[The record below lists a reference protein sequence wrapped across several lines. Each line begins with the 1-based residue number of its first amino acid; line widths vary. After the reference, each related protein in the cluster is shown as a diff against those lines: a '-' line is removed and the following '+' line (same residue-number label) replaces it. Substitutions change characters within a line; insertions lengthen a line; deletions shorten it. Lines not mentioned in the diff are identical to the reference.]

1 MDNKEQYAI
10 GEFSERTGI
19 SIRTLHYYDEIGLL
33 KPTKHPSSRHRLY
46 TDQDALILQQIVSF
60 KFLGYSLNEI
70 DGMINKPTFNLS
82 LNESLEIQKKAME
95 EKKEHI
101 ETVLKAINT
110 TLIILKE
117 EKEVTGAILMHLIR
131 SIQMENEQRKWIEQY
146 MPDKVAEHINEKFKE
161 DSTASDKEYVRFING
176 VKHLVGKPIDNLEV
190 QELVGRWMQIA
201 NESICSTMKLMD
213 EEMIKQIDEMKK
225 EEFPMPPS
233 PFTVEEEKWLEQAI
247 DYYFMNSSNVDQE
260 REK

>member
-1 MDNKEQYAI
+1 MNKKQHYAI
-10 GEFSERTGI
+10 GEFSERTGT

-33 KPTKHPSSRHRLY
+33 NPKKHPSSGHRLY
-46 TDQDALILQQIVSF
+46 TDQDALILQQIVSL
-60 KFLGYSLNEI
+60 KFLGYSLDEI
-70 DGMINKPTFNLS
+70 HGMINKPTFVLS
-82 LNESLEIQKKAME
+82 LNETLEIQKKAME

-117 EKEVTGAILMHLIR
+117 EKEVTGAILMPLIR

-146 MPDKVAEHINEKFKE
+146 MPDKVAEHLNEKFKE
-161 DSTASDKEYVRFING
+161 DSTASDKEYVRFTNG
-176 VKHLVGKPIDNLEV
+176 VKKLVGTPIDDPEV

-201 NESICSTMKLMD
+201 NESICSTMELMD
-213 EEMIKQIDEMKK
+213 EETVKKIDEIEK

-233 PFTVEEEKWLEQAI
+233 PFTEEEEKWLEQAM
-247 DYYFMNSSNVDQE
+247 DHYFMHDSDVEQE
-260 REK
+260 